1 MGVVAESLGLTSR
14 ALSKWA
20 RERNSG
26 ELREDRRGRTPS
38 VYPEAAWAIRKKYV
52 AHFRQWG
59 PQVLALWATREGI
72 GTWSPSTISRV
83 IENLRPAPE
92 ERPVPVR
99 YEITAP
105 MVMWSED
112 GAGFRQR
119 GEKHELLVIQDEAS
133 RYKVNHRLV
142 PGPANGEDV
151 CDYLEEAFEKHG
163 APLLLKQDGG
173 WIFHTDAIDKLL
185 KRWGVES
192 VTSPPYYPQYNGKK
206 ERSIRDIKSYERAIR
221 RHGVKCTLDE
231 RLDTAIHDLNEV
243 RPRPVLRGR
252 TAREVYERDR
262 VSLPDR
268 DAFRRTID
276 RWEQKLK
283 EEASDREH
291 KGTARRRAVEQALL
305 EYGLMELSGG
315 MSTDRAD
322 SAGT

>member
-1 MGVVAESLGLTSR
+1 M
-14 ALSKWA
+14 
-20 RERNSG
+20 
-26 ELREDRRGRTPS
+26 
-38 VYPEAAWAIRKKYV
+38 
-52 AHFRQWG
+52 
-59 PQVLALWATREGI
+59 
-72 GTWSPSTISRV
+72 
-83 IENLRPAPE
+83 
-92 ERPVPVR
+92 
-99 YEITAP
+99 
-105 MVMWSED
+105 
-112 GAGFRQR
+112 
-119 GEKHELLVIQDEAS
+119 
-133 RYKVNHRLV
+133 
-142 PGPANGEDV
+142 
-151 CDYLEEAFEKHG
+151 
-163 APLLLKQDGG
+163 
-173 WIFHTDAIDKLL
+173 
-185 KRWGVES
+185 
-192 VTSPPYYPQYNGKK
+192 TSPPYYPQYNGKK